1 MRIAFRADASIQ
13 IGTGHVMRC
22 LTLADALRARGHE
35 CIFICRDHTGN
46 LAELIARRGFELHL
60 MNHEGPI
67 GQSPGS
73 TADFALGYESWLGTS
88 WQRDAEQ
95 TIDSLKGKRMDLMI
109 VDHYALDAL
118 WEEEIAGVANEVMV
132 VDDLANRPHVADIL
146 LDQNL
151 GRSKGDYDHLVTANC
166 KRLIGP
172 EYALLRPEFHRF
184 RTKSLERRCEPELLR
199 ILVSMGGTDTPNATA
214 AVLASLESSS
224 LPSQLR
230 LDVVMGA
237 TATWLNDIQNV
248 AKTSRFNVTVSTNV
262 QDMGER
268 MCLADLSIGA
278 AGSTSWERCALG
290 LPSIVVSQA
299 QNQSGI
305 LQALSD
311 AGAAI
316 KLDFPIDE
324 AQLASLVVDFYKNP
338 EKLARMAREA
348 SLICDGMGV
357 QRVIRWLEDE
367 Q

>member
-1 MRIAFRADASIQ
+1 MNVVFRADASVQ

-22 LTLADALRARGHE
+22 LTLAEALRRGGHQ
-35 CIFICRDHTGN
+35 CQFICSGFPGHFGRQINEKGFAVETLPSSSRDT
-46 LAELIARRGFELHL
+46 AFGFSEED
-60 MNHEGPI
+60 N
-67 GQSPGS
+67 
-73 TADFALGYESWLGTS
+73 AYAKWLGIS
-88 WQRDAEQ
+88 WQEDASQ
-95 TIDSLKGKRMDLMI
+95 TLRFCSGDEVDWIV
-109 VDHYALDAL
+109 VDHYALDAR
-118 WEEEIAGVANEVMV
+118 WERSVSNVVGKIMV
-132 VDDLANRPHVADIL
+132 IDDLANRPHFADIL

-151 GRSKGDYDHLVTANC
+151 GRLEGDYDRLVSANC

-172 EYALLRPEFHRF
+172 EYALLRPEFSRL
-184 RTKSLERRCEPELLR
+184 RKKSLERRYEPELKR

-214 AVLASLESSS
+214 AVLTSLESSS
-224 LPSQLR
+224 LPSHLR

-237 TATWLNDIQNV
+237 KAPWLNDIGNI
-248 AKTSRFNVTVSTNV
+248 AKNSRFNVTVSTNV

-305 LQALSD
+305 LQALSG

-324 AQLASLVVDFYKNP
+324 AELASLVVDFYSNP
-338 EKLARMAREA
+338 EKLATMARNA
-348 SLICDGMGV
+348 SLLCDGMGV
-357 QRVIRWLEDE
+357 QRVIGWLDDE

>member
-1 MRIAFRADASIQ
+1 MNVVFRADASVQ

-22 LTLADALRARGHE
+22 LTLAQALKRRGHQ
-35 CIFICRDHTGN
+35 CRFLCSDFPGHLSRQIREN
-46 LAELIARRGFELHL
+46 GFAVETLQRPSGDAAVGASEED
-60 MNHEGPI
+60 N
-67 GQSPGS
+67 
-73 TADFALGYESWLGTS
+73 AYAKWLGIS
-88 WQRDAEQ
+88 WQEDASQ
-95 TIDSLKGKRMDLMI
+95 TLRCCGSNEVDWIV
-109 VDHYALDAL
+109 VDHYALDAR
-118 WEEEIAGVANEVMV
+118 WEKRVSSVAGKVMV
-132 VDDLANRPHVADIL
+132 IDDLANRPHFADIL

-151 GRSKGDYDHLVTANC
+151 GRSEGDYDQLVSTNC
-166 KRLIGP
+166 KRLVGP
-172 EYALLRPEFHRF
+172 EYALLRPEFHRL
-184 RTKSLERRCEPELLR
+184 RARSLERRYEPELLR

-230 LDVVMGA
+230 FDVVMGA
-237 TATWLNDIQNV
+237 TAPWLNDIQNV
-248 AKTSRFNVTVSTNV
+248 AKTSRFNVTVSSNV

-338 EKLARMAREA
+338 EKLARMARDA
-348 SLICDGMGV
+348 SLLCDGMGV
-357 QRVIRWLEDE
+357 KKVIRWLDDE

>member
-1 MRIAFRADASIQ
+1 MNVVFRADASVQ
-13 IGTGHVMRC
+13 IGTGHVMRS
-22 LTLADALRARGHE
+22 LTLAEALRRKGHQ
-35 CIFICRDHTGN
+35 CRFICHDFPGHLGRQIREKGFRVDTLPTPTGDVEGRVSDDDN
-46 LAELIARRGFELHL
+46 SYAE
-60 MNHEGPI
+60 
-67 GQSPGS
+67 
-73 TADFALGYESWLGTS
+73 WLGIS
-88 WQRDAEQ
+88 WREDAFHTLRFIGDFEPDW
-95 TIDSLKGKRMDLMI
+95 IV
-109 VDHYALDAL
+109 VDHYALDAR
-118 WEEEIAGVANEVMV
+118 WEERVSSVAGKVMV
-132 VDDLANRPHVADIL
+132 IDDLADRPHFADIL

-151 GRSKGDYDHLVTANC
+151 GRSEVDYDEFVSAIC
-166 KRLIGP
+166 KRLVGP
-172 EYALLRPEFHRF
+172 EYALLRPEFHRL
-184 RTKSLERRCEPELLR
+184 RARSLDRRDEPELLR

-214 AVLASLESSS
+214 AVIASLESSS

-237 TATWLNDIQNV
+237 TAPWMNDIQNV

-305 LQALSD
+305 LEALSG

-324 AQLASLVVDFYKNP
+324 AKLASLVVNFYKKT
-338 EKLARMAREA
+338 EKLASMARNA
-348 SLICDGMGV
+348 SGLCDGRGV
-357 QRVIRWLEDE
+357 EKVIGLLNVA